1 MVGERGCPKAAL
13 SGHRGGAAICSL
25 AAAEPGCQSDRIYI
39 ETYLRVKFRFCLVAH
54 GDEIAVFSV
63 NALPFRAYAMIWQ
76 EWFRD
81 QNVDNPA
88 INSKED
94 ATVNYTDDETKG
106 MDATNPDLE
115 YILKNAYTG
124 GRPLP
129 VNKYHDYFTSALPS
143 PQKAGEPIT
152 IPITGSAPIGLYNA
166 ATGNVTTNSGK
177 IREIFEGAGLP
188 STNTVYRATYWDR
201 GYRDWETDRKS
212 TRLNSSHEIPSRMP
226 SSA

>member
-1 MVGERGCPKAAL
+1 MDYMGIPTKVSK
-13 SGHRGGAAICSL
+13 GGGSA
-25 AAAEPGCQSDRIYI
+25 
-39 ETYLRVKFRFCLVAH
+39 
-54 GDEIAVFSV
+54 FSV

-88 INSKED
+88 INSDAD

-115 YILKNAYTG
+115 YILQNAYTG

-143 PQKAGEPIT
+143 SWLLLRYPYIFAVPPNGNA
-152 IPITGSAPIGLYNA
+152 TGSPA
-166 ATGNVTTNSGK
+166 
-177 IREIFEGAGLP
+177 F
-188 STNTVYRATYWDR
+188 
-201 GYRDWETDRKS
+201 
-212 TRLNSSHEIPSRMP
+212 
-226 SSA
+226 